1 MSILRKLFAGV
12 TLCSM
17 LFTVGGS
24 ASALTMEELT
34 AQIAQLQ
41 AQLLAYQQQLSQL
54 QGASGTTTGGYAGV
68 PAGFTFQKQLSL
80 GSRNDDVVYLKTILK
95 AEVPASATWTVG
107 NNYFGPLT
115 RAAVIAF
122 QKKYGISAVGTV
134 GPITRA
140 KLNALLATGTTPPA
154 EPPVA
159 PPPATTP
166 MTVTLAA
173 DTPAAAN
180 LWQGSANNI
189 VAKFVF
195 NGGATATSVTGLTL
209 RSYGTTAASGTT
221 DIAAVKVFD
230 ENGIQLGSDRQVA
243 GNLVNF
249 VFVPAISI
257 PANGSRTISVAVNV
271 GATAQV
277 MASVKFGIEAATSI
291 SGATFSG
298 NFPVSG
304 NSFTIVPAGSTGSLS
319 VAQYSTLPKTSVKIG
334 EKDIILEGF
343 TVSAGSNEDVDLT
356 QIVVK
361 IDTAATTISDS
372 DVTNV
377 RIREIGGAVI
387 AGPLNF
393 TNKRATFNLA
403 APVRLTKGAAK
414 NYEVIADIVAGNG
427 RAVAAYIGTGG
438 VIARGVSSTI
448 SLVSA
453 GSTTANA
460 ITIGTGTLVVSMD
473 ASHPQGADA
482 LMIKTVNRKNLAA
495 FNVRAQGEAVIL
507 NTIQMKFDGTP
518 NVSST
523 YYVGSVGLYDGD
535 ALVSNLTNVTGNL
548 SDVDFSLNWT
558 IPANTSKVLL
568 VKGINNNL
576 DTSGGSAT
584 LETVW
589 SGYTGYGLSSGETL
603 TSTAD
608 VTSTA
613 VTVYATG
620 DLTMAADTAKTP
632 YSQGIRNPINNAT
645 LAALRVYAMRENQ
658 KLKQLIITPS
668 ATGKLSSLTIYADDG
683 VTQLSVPV
691 AESGSGVYTFT
702 ASELL
707 NDIIF
712 YQNQYKTLLL
722 KGNVSGTQANFVLSI
737 ANTSGH
743 LTTTG
748 LDSGT
753 DVAKQNLS
761 FAITSPYAGG
771 TFHLNPKI
779 VEIKKD
785 ATSPSGSISRGTQT
799 VTGVWTLTNADATAA
814 DAVITSI
821 KFTSKTGLPSGI
833 VLTDGDDDEL
843 LFKLYDGD
851 GNLVASGK
859 TEVDLDTGVVTFAKA
874 AMVTLTPGAPKQLRL
889 VIDTT
894 NTAKWPSNTQLHW
907 TVAAVGDV
915 TVTSGYVGFGGTT
928 WSIPADTNI
937 VTLP

>member
-41 AQLLAYQQQLSQL
+41 AQLLAYQQQLTQL
-54 QGASGTTTGGYAGV
+54 QGTPSTTGGYTGI
-68 PAGFTFQKQLSL
+68 PAGFTFQRQLSL
-80 GSRNDDVVYLKTILK
+80 GTRNDDVVYLKTILR
-95 AEVPASATWTVG
+95 AEVPASATWTLG
-107 NNYFGPLT
+107 NNYFGSLT
-115 RAAVIAF
+115 RSAVIAF
-122 QKKYGISAVGTV
+122 QQKHGISAVGTV

-140 KLNALLATGTTPPA
+140 KLNTLLATGTTPPVI
-154 EPPVA
+154 PPV
-159 PPPATTP
+159 TNP
-166 MTVTLAA
+166 MTVILSS
-173 DTPAAAN
+173 DTPTAAN

-189 VAKFVF
+189 VAKFTF
-195 NGGATATSVTGLTL
+195 NGGTTASSVTGLTL
-209 RSYGTTAASGTT
+209 RSYGTTASSGTT
-221 DIAAVKVFD
+221 DISAVKVFD
-230 ENGIQLGSDRQVA
+230 ENGIQLGSDRTVA

-249 VFVPAISI
+249 VFVPAISV

-271 GATAQV
+271 GASAQV

-298 NFPVSG
+298 AFPVSG

-334 EKDIILEGF
+334 ETNIVLEGF

-377 RIREIGGAVI
+377 RIREVGGAVI

-393 TNKRATFNLA
+393 TNKKATFNLA
-403 APVRLTKGAAK
+403 SPIRLTKGAAK

-427 RAVAAYIGTGG
+427 RDVAAYIGTGG
-438 VIARGVSSTI
+438 AIARGVSSTI
-448 SLVSA
+448 SLVST

-473 ASHPQGADA
+473 SNHPQGADA
-482 LMIKTVNRKNLAA
+482 LMITTVNRKNLAA

-507 NTIQMKFDGTP
+507 NTIQMKFDVTDVGGANNTL
-518 NVSST
+518 NTTT
-523 YYVGSVGLYDGD
+523 YLTSVGLYDGD
-535 ALVSNLTNVTGNL
+535 ALISNLQNVQQETDL
-548 SDVDFSLNWT
+548 DFSLNWT
-558 IPANTSKVLL
+558 IPANTAKTLY
-568 VKGINNNL
+568 VKGINSTL
-576 DTSGGSAT
+576 AFTTSAT
-584 LETVW
+584 LASTW

-613 VTVYATG
+613 ITVYPSG
-620 DLTMAADTAKTP
+620 DLTMAADTVKTP
-632 YSQGIRNPINNAT
+632 YSQGVRNPINNVT
-645 LAALRVYAMRENQ
+645 LAALKVYALRENQ
-658 KLKQLIITPS
+658 KLKQLIVTPS

-691 AESGSGVYTFT
+691 AESGGVHTFT
-702 ASELL
+702 ASEFL

-712 YQNQYKTLLL
+712 YQSQYKTLLL
-722 KGNVSGTQANFVLSI
+722 KGNVSATQASFTLSI
-737 ANTSGH
+737 ADTAGH

-748 LDSGT
+748 VDSGT

-761 FAITSPYAGG
+761 FVISSPYAGG

-779 VEIKKD
+779 VEMKKD

-799 VTGVWTLTNADATAA
+799 VTGVWTLTNADAAAA

-821 KFTSKTGLPSGI
+821 TFTSKTGLPSGI
-833 VLTDGDDDEL
+833 VTTDADDDEL

-851 GNLVASGK
+851 GNLISSGK
-859 TEVDLDTGVVTFAKA
+859 SEVDIVAGGIVTFVPGTAI
-874 AMVTLTPGAPKQLRL
+874 TLSAGAPKQLKL

-928 WSIPADTNI
+928 WSIPADVNI